1 MEVLSQEDI
10 LPRSKRLTS
19 VIEAMKVLENSPFV
33 KGDEKNGIIYYHKI
47 GPFLYEEK
55 DSFCFVS
62 YPYTSK
68 KPIDYEYAFYLFVL
82 KDMDEITTSSAPLTP
97 HELREIEKREWLYH
111 IEPKDD
117 MVKTEEQARTIL
129 ENSFF
134 VKGIKSYKNK
144 NLVYYFKIGDL
155 YKEYPMAFSFLGYPY
170 TSLNPVI
177 YEHKTYLIYVDKWRG
192 EVELDFEKL
201 TKEELEN
208 GNKRRLSRRQ
218 EIGLFDWQP
227 PDTNSDDI
235 YALDD
240 DSPFKV

>member
-1 MEVLSQEDI
+1 MEVLSQKDI

-19 VIEAMKVLENSPFV
+19 VIEAMEVLENLPFV

-55 DSFCFVS
+55 ESFCFVS

-68 KPIDYEYAFYLFVL
+68 KPIDYEYAFYLFIF
-82 KDMDEITTSSAPLTP
+82 KDMDEIITSTAPLTP
-97 HELREIEKREWLYH
+97 HELREIEKREGLYH
-111 IEPKDD
+111 IEPKED
-117 MVKTEEQARTIL
+117 MVKTEEQARTVL

-134 VKGIKSYKNK
+134 VKGIKSYKDK

-155 YKEYPMAFSFLGYPY
+155 YKEYPMAFSFFGYPY

-177 YEHKTYLIYVDKWRG
+177 NEQKTYLIYVDKWRG
-192 EVELDFEKL
+192 EVELDSEEL
-201 TKEELEN
+201 TKKEFEN
-208 GNKRRLSRRQ
+208 GNKRRLSKRQ

-227 PDTNSDDI
+227 PDINSDI
-235 YALDD
+235 YTFDDD
-240 DSPFKV
+240 DSLFK